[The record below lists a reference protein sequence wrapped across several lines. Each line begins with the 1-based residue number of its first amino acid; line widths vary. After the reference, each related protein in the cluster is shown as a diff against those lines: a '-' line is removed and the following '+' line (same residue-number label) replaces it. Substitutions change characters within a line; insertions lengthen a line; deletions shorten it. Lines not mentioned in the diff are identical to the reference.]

1 MNTYEFR
8 RNGEERKRGDRRI
21 TGFQPVRPTGILPV
35 GCCAARHSFSAGW
48 KPAGRT
54 GWKPVFQSPLQK
66 VTA

>member
-21 TGFQPVRPTGILPV
+21 TGFQPVFR
-35 GCCAARHSFSAGW
+35 
-48 KPAGRT
+48 
-54 GWKPVFQSPLQK
+54 SPLQK